1 MFEGSNLDPEIEHAR
16 LGLILG
22 GRRYIAGSERVVA
35 TPKHSRGRCYPLRS
49 LPVNTREAHNMVT
62 NHPQSP
68 RDRSPSIACQQ
79 VERARELFPNGRVL
93 RIALAPGARYP
104 HALQEGSDDR
114 SLDRATAWQKAVT
127 WVKEERPIGALPGDF
142 GMVVVDVD
150 VDLGAEIDGT
160 TWCDRVIAAHGA
172 PMAMHPTQTDGHF
185 HLWYEHPG
193 EGVSL
198 PKSIILDKRKCGKKH
213 NKIDVIGSTKG
224 HGKYVRL
231 YRVDKWL
238 DALETVKGPIGG
250 TVLDPGLFAQLDPKG
265 GKAPAQ
271 PSNVI
276 SFRGEPEVKPTGADM
291 TLPEWSIIRAATEWL
306 YRERKTWA
314 HDEWIEIGQC
324 VHFESEGSPGGFEI
338 FDSFSRN
345 IEGYPGAGARQS
357 TRDKWDSF
365 GKRTG
370 RNRKRIY
377 QLAQLEGWSNPRS
390 DIPEVNPVEEFD
402 NRDPFPT
409 VAADP
414 INGDGPNGSHTTEAD
429 RVERILAA
437 MGVWVRIDADKDQM
451 QFSHDGRTWHPLE
464 RDSEI
469 AFLRDKMER
478 HIANGETF
486 RKVVGAIDRLN
497 RNLDALSERNR
508 NRPLCDYVR
517 RNMVSWDGIE
527 RSDKWISEAFG
538 IENSPSL
545 AFVSR
550 LIPCAMLARLF
561 KPGILID
568 VMPFLIGPQNIGKSS
583 VLKQFIPEQFR
594 DDAFRDRIDYRWED
608 QTLFEQFGSAWL
620 IEDAELR
627 NIGKASSEKVKS
639 FISQTSWTFRKP
651 YGRRSVTWFRRDFL
665 IGTSNNAKVLPGD
678 EHDRRFFPVVIP
690 SRLPLVGNKVPA
702 EVSRDAR
709 AYVDKHL
716 WQIYAEAAYL
726 LGGDTGI
733 DATKF
738 NREPLT
744 VAESLEP
751 ARAEAS
757 RDHQEVD
764 EICLDWCRGLQAP
777 QNPEVG
783 YTMGD
788 LAEQWQGDGHRFD
801 QKTVGRYLRINLQWE
816 KRKGTRRSDRTA
828 RWYPPADWEPIE
840 SGLRRRAG
848 DDFDHVSEFD
858 NLDFNV

>member
-1 MFEGSNLDPEIEHAR
+1 MKA
-16 LGLILG
+16 IL
-22 GRRYIAGSERVVA
+22 
-35 TPKHSRGRCYPLRS
+35 K
-49 LPVNTREAHNMVT
+49 
-62 NHPQSP
+62 PQSP
-68 RDRSPSIACQQ
+68 RDRSPSIVVQQ
-79 VERARELFPNGRVL
+79 VERARKLFPNGRVL
-93 RIALAPGARYP
+93 RIGKAPGSRKP
-104 HALQEGSDDR
+104 HAERPGTDDR
-114 SLDRATAWQKAVT
+114 SLDRATAWKEAIA
-127 WVKEERPIGALPGDF
+127 WVKDGWPIGALPGDF
-142 GMVVVDVD
+142 CTVVVDVD
-150 VDLGAEIDGT
+150 VDLGAEIEGT
-160 TWCDRVIAAHGA
+160 TWCDRVIDALGA
-172 PMAMHPTQTDGHF
+172 PMAMHRTQSPGHF

-193 EGVSL
+193 EGVPL
-198 PKSIILDKRKCGKKH
+198 PNTIILDKRECGKKD

-250 TVLDPGLFAQLDPKG
+250 TVFDPELFTRLDPKG
-265 GKAPAQ
+265 GQAPAQ
-271 PSNVI
+271 PETAKGDNVR
-276 SFRGEPEVKPTGADM
+276 SFPNPGLTGPRGSDARSALNYLSKKFPNG
-291 TLPEWSIIRAATEWL
+291 
-306 YRERKTWA
+306 Y
-314 HDEWIEIGQC
+314 HDWIKVGQAVHAETRGSEIGLQ
-324 VHFESEGSPGGFEI
+324 VWDE
-338 FDSFSRN
+338 FSRKCGN
-345 IEGYPGAGARQS
+345 YPGEGEHS
-357 TRDKWDSF
+357 TRAKWKSF
-365 GKRTG
+365 KGQG
-370 RNRKRIY
+370 RELKTLY
-377 QLAQLEGWSNPRS
+377 GFATDHGW
-390 DIPEVNPVEEFD
+390 VNPMSHVNEEAAEEFD
-402 NRDPFPT
+402 NLDPFPT

-414 INGDGPNGSHTTEAD
+414 INGDGPNRSHITEAD

-437 MGVWVRIDADKDQM
+437 MGVWVRIDADKDQV
-451 QFSHDGRTWHPLE
+451 QFSRDGRTWHPLE

-469 AFLRDKMER
+469 PYLLDKMER

-486 RKVVGAIDRLN
+486 RKVVGSIDRLN
-497 RNLDALSERNR
+497 RNLDALAERNR
-508 NRPLCDYVR
+508 TRPLCDYVR
-517 RNMVSWDGIE
+517 HKMVPWDGIE

-594 DDAFRDRIDYRWED
+594 DGAFRDRIDYRWQD
-608 QTLFEQFGSAWL
+608 KTMFEQFGSAWL
-620 IEDAELR
+620 IEDAELK
-627 NIGKASSEKVKS
+627 NIGKASSETIKS
-639 FISQTSWTFRKP
+639 FISQVSWTFRKP
-651 YGRRSVTWFRRDFL
+651 YGRRSVIWYRRDFL
-665 IGTSNNAKVLPGD
+665 IGTSNNANVLPGD

-709 AYVDKHL
+709 AYVDRHL
-716 WQIYAEAAYL
+716 WQLYAEAAYL
-726 LGGDTGI
+726 LGGDAGI
-733 DATKF
+733 NATEF

-816 KRKGTRRSDRTA
+816 KRKGTRRSDRGA

-840 SGLRRRAG
+840 SGLRQRAG
-848 DDFDHVSEFD
+848 DDFDD
-858 NLDFNV
+858 LDESSPI